1 MSYLL
6 NKMSIKA
13 KLFVISGILLIMLG
27 MTTYYAFYSMGAVS
41 DEMESVTKH
50 DLPLTGIVTKITEY
64 QLEQSVQFE
73 RALRFSGLKLDDSE
87 RDTKLRET
95 VAHFDDLDRDVAAQL
110 KEAEQLVQSEEART
124 KDAQSLKEF
133 EAVKSWLDRIESE
146 HKEFAADVH
155 AIFVHIE
162 NGHMDKAVS
171 VAEKVALKEKQLGK
185 EVEELLN
192 EIEHFVENSGEVVLQ
207 HEQTALFTVGLI
219 VAISLFVGL
228 VSTWLVVR
236 SIIVSLREGGITL
249 RHIASGDLTKRY
261 EIKSHDEL
269 GRMLEDMNNMADS
282 LTDMVSEVIASSNS
296 ISVAAEEVSQGNL
309 NLSQRTEEQASSLE
323 ETASSMEEMTS
334 TVRQSADNALQAS
347 KLAQDARS
355 QAERGGEVVGKAVS
369 AMSGIT
375 ESSKKIAEII
385 SVIDEIAFQTN
396 LLALNA
402 AVEAARA
409 GEQGRG
415 FAVVASEVRNL
426 AGRSAESAKEIKN
439 LIMDSVSRVEE
450 GSDLVS
456 ESGKTLEEI
465 VVSVKKVTDIVTEMA
480 AASQEQSAGIEQV
493 NKAVM
498 QMDEMT
504 QQNAALVEEGAAAS
518 RSLEEQAMNLVNVM
532 SRFKTNMSLEH
543 RTVSSRS
550 TFSSTKAETRH
561 WTEKRSPNR
570 PFSEKT
576 AKPANSAH
584 SQQKDTVQKTG
595 TDDDWSEF

>member
-1 MSYLL
+1 MNYLL
-6 NKMSIKA
+6 NKLSIKA
-13 KLFVISGILLIMLG
+13 KLFVISGILLVMLG
-27 MTTYYAFYSMGAVS
+27 MTTFYAFYSMDAIS
-41 DEMESVTKH
+41 NEMASVAKQ
-50 DLPLTGIVTKITEY
+50 DLPLTGIVTKITEH

-73 RALRFSGLKLDDSE
+73 RAMRFSGLKLDEAE
-87 RDTKLRET
+87 RKVKLKESAQHFDELDQEVATELRE
-95 VAHFDDLDRDVAAQL
+95 AESLLQKAEASAASSD
-110 KEAEQLVQSEEART
+110 EV
-124 KDAQSLKEF
+124 KEF
-133 EAVKSWLDRIESE
+133 EYVKTQLKKIES
-146 HKEFAADVH
+146 HHQEFTSGVH
-155 AIFVHIE
+155 QIFVQIE
-162 NGHMDKAVS
+162 NGKMDRAAELADKAV
-171 VAEKVALKEKQLGK
+171 KQGKELGA

-192 EIEHFVENSGEVVLQ
+192 QIEKFVEQSSDLVLE
-207 HEQTALFTVGLI
+207 HEKAAVSTLAFIFTA
-219 VAISLFVGL
+219 SLFAGL
-228 VSTWLVVR
+228 FFTWLVVR

-261 EIKSHDEL
+261 EVKSNDEL
-269 GRMLEDMNNMADS
+269 GRMLQDMNDMADS

-334 TVRQSADNALQAS
+334 TVKQSADNALQAS
-347 KLAQDARS
+347 KLANEART
-355 QAERGGEVVGKAVS
+355 QAEQGGEVVGKAVS
-369 AMSGIT
+369 AMTGIT

-439 LIMDSVSRVEE
+439 LIMDSVNRVED
-450 GSDLVS
+450 GSKLVS
-456 ESGKTLEEI
+456 ESGRTLEEI
-465 VVSVKKVTDIVTEMA
+465 VKSVKKVTDIVSEMA

-518 RSLEEQAMNLVNVM
+518 RSLEEQAMNLVTIM
-532 SRFKTNMSLEH
+532 SRFKTDMAASRHVSLRGGAYASKASTGSIASH
-543 RTVSSRS
+543 RS
-550 TFSSTKAETRH
+550 TTQTDKKASSGTYP
-561 WTEKRSPNR
+561 SV
-570 PFSEKT
+570 KT
-576 AKPANSAH
+576 GNSH
-584 SQQKDTVQKTG
+584 SSSKTG
-595 TDDDWSEF
+595 TDDDWAEF